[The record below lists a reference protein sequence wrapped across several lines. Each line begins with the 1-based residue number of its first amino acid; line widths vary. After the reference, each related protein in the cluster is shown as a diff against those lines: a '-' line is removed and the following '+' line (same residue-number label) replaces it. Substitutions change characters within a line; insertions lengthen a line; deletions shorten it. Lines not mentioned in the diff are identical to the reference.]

1 MKDHGIATQSIFV
14 RKKGVGHYKFH
25 YFSGGASY
33 LLPKNI
39 KGGPDDSTFM
49 LIAIP
54 PVKNPKNECSLTHYY
69 VHALMMYFAPAAGRP
84 NW

>member
-33 LLPKNI
+33 LYQKILREGQTI
-39 KGGPDDSTFM
+39 LHS
-49 LIAIP
+49 
-54 PVKNPKNECSLTHYY
+54 CS
-69 VHALMMYFAPAAGRP
+69 
-84 NW
+84 